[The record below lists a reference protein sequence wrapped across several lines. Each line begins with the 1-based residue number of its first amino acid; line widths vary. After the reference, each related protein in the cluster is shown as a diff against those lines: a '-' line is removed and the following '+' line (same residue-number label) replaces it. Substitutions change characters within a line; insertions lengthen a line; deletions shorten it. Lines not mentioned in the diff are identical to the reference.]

1 MYSFCLQ
8 ADRPLTGGLIS
19 GGGGGL
25 LSRGG
30 ACNRLY
36 VFLFTGRWAYNWWG
50 RVISGGG
57 GRLYPGGPVIG
68 CIFCLQIDGGLV
80 SGGGE
85 GAYIREAC
93 NQMYFFVYR

>member
-19 GGGGGL
+19 GGGGL
-25 LSRGG
+25 LSRKG

-50 RVISGGG
+50 RVISGGALISG
-57 GRLYPGGPVIG
+57 GACNRMYFLFTSRWGACKWRGRGGLYPRG
-68 CIFCLQIDGGLV
+68 F
-80 SGGGE
+80 
-85 GAYIREAC
+85 
-93 NQMYFFVYR
+93 

>member
-1 MYSFCLQ
+1 MYFFCLQ

-19 GGGGGL
+19 GGGGTFIQG
-25 LSRGG
+25 GG

-57 GRLYPGGPVIG
+57 ALISGGACNRMYFLFTNRWGACKWRGRGGLYPR
-68 CIFCLQIDGGLV
+68 GL
-80 SGGGE
+80 
-85 GAYIREAC
+85 
-93 NQMYFFVYR
+93 